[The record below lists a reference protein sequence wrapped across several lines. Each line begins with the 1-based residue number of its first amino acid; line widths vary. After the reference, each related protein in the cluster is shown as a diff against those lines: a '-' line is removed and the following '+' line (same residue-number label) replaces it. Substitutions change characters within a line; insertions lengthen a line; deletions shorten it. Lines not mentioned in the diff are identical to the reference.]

1 MENKSLQILL
11 SNILNNGNINSLIDA
26 GLNFKEIA
34 ALTDS
39 AIEDGFITIN
49 VEQIELSPSGKDKLT
64 ELRRNR
70 RNIPK
75 TDWIVKEEKSKI
87 LKITKDF
94 IFLPRQD
101 ELP

>member
-11 SNILNNGNINSLIDA
+11 SNVVNNGKINSLIDL

-34 ALTDS
+34 NLTDF
-39 AIEDGFITIN
+39 AIQEGFIVIN
-49 VEQIELSPSGKDKLT
+49 ADQIELSDSGIEKLK
-64 ELRRNR
+64 ELRKNR
-70 RNIPK
+70 KNIPQK
-75 TDWIVKEEKSKI
+75 EWIVAEEKSRI